1 MALTKEENG
10 LKIAVSGKGG
20 VGKTTISANLAK
32 LFAKNGYRVIA
43 VDADPDSSLG
53 FALGLDEN
61 DLTEIRPIIEKQDLV
76 LEKAGDG
83 AMYSLNPL
91 VDDVAERFS
100 IATPSGIRFL
110 RMGGVK
116 QGGSACYCRENT
128 FLKAVVNS
136 LILDTKDVVIMDMGA
151 GIEHLTRGTSSC
163 VDQMLIVAE
172 PGMNSVNTAR
182 VVEKLAKDIGVQQVG
197 FIANKVRSARDEAFI
212 EEHFAPGELLGMIH
226 MSDDIAEKGMGVGRS
241 QTEADNEELA
251 RVLQRLL
258 PN

>member
-1 MALTKEENG
+1 M
-10 LKIAVSGKGG
+10 KIAVSGKGG

-32 LFAKNGYRVIA
+32 LFAKHGYHVIA

-53 FALGLDEN
+53 FALGLDEKEL
-61 DLTEIRPIIEKQDLV
+61 DAIRPIIEKQDLV

-100 IATPSGIRFL
+100 IQTPSGIRFL

-116 QGGSACYCRENT
+116 KGGSACYCRENT

-136 LILDTKDVVIMDMGA
+136 LILDEKDVVIMDMGA

-163 VDQMLIVAE
+163 VDEILIVAE

-182 VVEKLAKDIGVQQVG
+182 VVEDLAKDLGVKKVE
-197 FIANKVRSARDEAFI
+197 FIANKVRSERDEAFVRQ
-212 EEHFAPGELLGMIH
+212 HFAPAELLGMIH
-226 MSDDIAEKGMGVGRS
+226 DSDAIADKGMGIGRS
-241 QTEADNEELA
+241 QTELDNEELET
-251 RVLQRLL
+251 VLSQLL
-258 PN
+258 PH